1 MVELSDISGRHYTNL
16 NCAICFFADEQTYH
30 DVIALIS
37 TIKGAHIFSRSPVG
51 SGWSSRKGGSRM
63 TCDYW
68 PVIIY
73 TLAND
78 KALDAL
84 EEQCRTL
91 ANLQLIHL
99 PSHVARKTNR
109 NTGYLLLFNADVNE
123 LSWWL
128 R

>member
-1 MVELSDISGRHYTNL
+1 M
-16 NCAICFFADEQTYH
+16 A
-30 DVIALIS
+30 
-37 TIKGAHIFSRSPVG
+37 
-51 SGWSSRKGGSRM
+51 
-63 TCDYW
+63 CDYW

-78 KALDAL
+78 EAL
-84 EEQCRTL
+84 ETLEKQCITL

-99 PSHVARKTNR
+99 PSHVARKTNC
-109 NTGYLLLFNADVNE
+109 NTGFLLLFNTDVNE